1 MTLIEAMTLAE
12 IKKLVEIEKEKL
24 GQELSTENEELKKIE
39 ESEINM

>member
-24 GQELSTENEELKKIE
+24 HYYKFYV
-39 ESEINM
+39 ES